1 MIEPDAPRQTRPRE
15 ALLAIGVGG
24 LIAGALD
31 LLQACIQLG
40 WNTPLLI
47 AGGLLG
53 SMAEHG
59 GVGAHILGI
68 LLPFFIALSAA
79 AVYYAASRRLPFM
92 KQYPLLCGLY
102 FAGHS
107 DAAYHPAALRPPRH
121 GTFPHSRLPVGTCSK
136 DDRCR
141 SADRLQRPLLHEVDI
156 NGGFQ

>member
-1 MIEPDAPRQTRPRE
+1 
-15 ALLAIGVGG
+15 

-47 AGGLLG
+47 ASGLLG

-68 LLPFFIALSAA
+68 LLLFFIALSAA
-79 AVYYAASRRLPFM
+79 AVYYAASRRFPFM

-102 FAGHS
+102 FGATVMLLIILPLSALHATEPSPIHDFLWGLVQKMIVVGLPI
-107 DAAYHPAALRPPRH
+107 AY
-121 GTFPHSRLPVGTCSK
+121 SV
-136 DDRCR
+136 RC
-141 SADRLQRPLLHEVDI
+141 
-156 NGGFQ
+156 FMK